1 MASLFMPL
9 SAEFILLASKRI
21 LTDLTDLER
30 GSRKQNV
37 LAKVITQSVQV
48 ESGTPTSTLSI

>member
-9 SAEFILLASKRI
+9 SAEFLLLASKHI

-30 GSRKQNV
+30 GSRKQSD
-37 LAKVITQSVQV
+37 LAKVIPQSVQV
-48 ESGTPTSTLSI
+48 ESGTPTSRLSI